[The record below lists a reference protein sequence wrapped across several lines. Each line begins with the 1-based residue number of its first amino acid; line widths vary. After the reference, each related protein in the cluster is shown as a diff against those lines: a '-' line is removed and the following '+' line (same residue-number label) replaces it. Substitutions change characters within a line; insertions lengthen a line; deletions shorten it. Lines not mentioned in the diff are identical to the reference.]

1 MGSMTLGRVG
11 LLLFGLLIP
20 FVGTACGQGT
30 PPPTE
35 RPRPEAPRPAGAPL
49 TGYTPNHWR
58 LSPAGTQ
65 VIVGDRPM
73 GMALDQSGR
82 YLFITNNGQGV
93 QSLVVFDTLAGGI
106 VEKKPYPPPE
116 ALFFGIA
123 VSPDN
128 ARVYASAGGNNKVR
142 VYAFEPP
149 GLTELDPFVLGQEG
163 DELYPTGLA
172 LSKDGKTLYVA
183 LNLANAVARIDL
195 PSRAVRTI
203 SFGPRASRDFTG
215 PLPYALELSKDGKE
229 LYVSL
234 QNGGGI
240 AVVDLKSLKEKRR
253 IKTGRHP
260 TAMALTKDGKR
271 LYIANTNADT
281 ISVIDTLAGKIEAT
295 LDLSPYQ
302 GAPFGSMP
310 NALAL
315 SGDDG
320 TLFVSNGGNND
331 VAVIDTKT
339 LQVKGLIGVAWF
351 PSALALSKDDKTLY
365 VANMKGLGAG
375 PNPKGPNPESSKPYE
390 QYIGSMI
397 QGTLSA
403 IEVPDEE
410 TLKRYTER
418 VTQNNGFD
426 ETKNQLAR
434 GSKKAPP
441 HAIPRRPGEPS
452 FIRHVIYVIK
462 ENRTY
467 DQVLGDIPEGN
478 GDPSL
483 VLFGPDITPNHHAL
497 AKEFALFDN
506 FYADAEVSADGHNW
520 SVGAIATDYVQR
532 SWPANYSG
540 RNRPYDF
547 EAGSEAALPPAGYL
561 WDLAQRAGLSY
572 RVYGEFGNAGASGKT
587 EPAAFATNLQG
598 HIAPDFPAYNL
609 RITDQTR
616 FEAWK
621 KEFEGFVKKGVLPSL
636 MIVRLPN
643 DHTAGTRLGMPT
655 PKAMVADNDL
665 ALGRL
670 IEAVSRSPF
679 WKDTAVFVV
688 EDDAQN
694 GPDHVDAHRTVCL
707 IASPYA
713 RRGVVD
719 SSWYSTVSLLK
730 TIELILGLPSMS
742 QFDAAAT
749 PMLNAFTDE
758 PDTRPYLARIPTQ
771 PLSEINAKDA
781 FRAKDSLA
789 LNLDKE
795 ADRMDEQAFN
805 EILWGAIKGPDTA
818 MPKPKHAYF
827 RPAPW
832 LEEDD

>member
-1 MGSMTLGRVG
+1 MGGMTIRLVG
-11 LLLFGLLIP
+11 LLLFGLLFP
-20 FVGTACGQGT
+20 FVGTACSQDT
-30 PPPTE
+30 PLPTE
-35 RPRPEAPRPAGAPL
+35 RPRPEAPSPAGAPL

-65 VIVGDRPM
+65 IVVGDRPM
-73 GMALDQSGR
+73 GMALDQTGR

-128 ARVYASAGGNNKVR
+128 ARVYASAGGNNKIR

-149 GLTELDPFVLGQEG
+149 GLTELDPIILGGEK
-163 DELYPTGLA
+163 DWLYPSGLAMAKDGQTLYAALNLANALAKVNLKTKEIQRLSLGPPASQNATGPLPYQLA
-172 LSKDGKTLYVA
+172 LSKDGK
-183 LNLANAVARIDL
+183 D
-195 PSRAVRTI
+195 
-203 SFGPRASRDFTG
+203 
-215 PLPYALELSKDGKE
+215 

-234 QNGGGI
+234 QNEGDI
-240 AVVDLKSLKEKRR
+240 AVVDLERFQERAR

-260 TAMALTKDGKR
+260 SALALSHDGQR
-271 LYIANTNADT
+271 LYVANTNADT
-281 ISVIDTLAGKIEAT
+281 LTVIDTASQESKAT
-295 LDLSPYQ
+295 INLSPYP

-331 VAVIDTKT
+331 IALVDTKT
-339 LQVKGLIGVAWF
+339 LTVKGLIPTAWF
-351 PSALALSKDDKTLY
+351 PSALALSKDGKTLY
-365 VANMKGLGAG
+365 VTNMKGLGAG

-403 IEVPDEE
+403 VKVPDEE
-410 TLKRYTER
+410 MLKRYTER

-441 HAIPRRPGEPS
+441 HSIPRRPGEPS

-467 DQVLGDIPEGN
+467 DQVLGDMPQGN

-483 VLFGPDITPNHHAL
+483 VLFGPDTTPNHHAL
-497 AKEFALFDN
+497 AKEFVLFDN

-520 SVGAIATDYVQR
+520 SMGAIATDYVQR
-532 SWPANYSG
+532 NWPANYSG

-547 EAGSEAALPPAGYL
+547 EAGSEAVLPPAGYL

-587 EPAAFATNLQG
+587 EPTAFATNLEG

-616 FEAWK
+616 FEAWE

-643 DHTAGTRLGMPT
+643 DHTAGTRPGMPT

-679 WKDTAVFVV
+679 WVDTAVFVV

-694 GPDHVDAHRTVCL
+694 GPDHVDAHRTLCL

-713 RRGVVD
+713 RRGVID
-719 SSWYSTVSLLK
+719 SIWYSTVSLIK

-771 PLSEINAKDA
+771 PLSEINGEDA

-789 LNLDKE
+789 LNLDQE

-805 EILWGAIKGPDTA
+805 EILWGATKGPDTA
-818 MPKPKHAYF
+818 MPKPRHAYC
-827 RPAPW
+827 RPTRPG
-832 LEEDD
+832 